1 VAYGDYEDPNRPDYY
16 DPYAPV
22 PPPEPSGPVTPPPPP
37 PAAPTP
43 PPATPPAT
51 DPPGVQGG
59 KLVDPRVY
67 FMHLVE
73 TKNLGPTFTPEGLR
87 SLMPDLAKYGIT
99 LQIDSSNKVRGRLFL
114 PGGESV
120 DVTPSGGG
128 AWAWINRGAGGGG
141 DNASG
146 SGVDLSQVSID
157 PSYLERFEGAAPNFR
172 EQPNFMAPG
181 AFTGLSESELYAD
194 PSYKFRVG
202 QGAGAIE
209 NSAAARGVLNSGGT
223 LYDILNFGQK
233 AGSQEYGAQWD
244 RKFNT
249 WNADWNNAMSR
260 FSADKSA
267 VDTGN
272 QNLWMRYLDAQNLHF
287 RNQSEPFSKLIQAAN
302 LGVGAAR

>member
-22 PPPEPSGPVTPPPPP
+22 PPPEPSGPVTPPPTPG
-37 PAAPTP
+37 APTP
-43 PPATPPAT
+43 PPATPPPAT
-51 DPPGVQGG
+51 TPPATFSLQAMDAILRKYPPTNDGIAKGVEEINKTFGTSIYIVPHPTKSD
-59 KLVDPRVY
+59 KLANIPG
-67 FMHLVE
+67 FS
-73 TKNLGPTFTPEGLR
+73 N
-87 SLMPDLAKYGIT
+87 
-99 LQIDSSNKVRGRLFL
+99 QIYDAIV
-114 PGGESV
+114 
-120 DVTPSGGG
+120 
-128 AWAWINRGAGGGG
+128 GAGGPNPSWGGGFEGLGG
-141 DNASG
+141 DQRTPP
-146 SGVDLSQVSID
+146 VDLSQVSID

>member
-1 VAYGDYEDPNRPDYY
+1 MEAMLRKFPPSNEGIRQAVAEINKTFGTSIYVLEH
-16 DPYAPV
+16 
-22 PPPEPSGPVTPPPPP
+22 
-37 PAAPTP
+37 PTKLDKL
-43 PPATPPAT
+43 ANI
-51 DPPGVQGG
+51 PG
-59 KLVDPRVY
+59 
-67 FMHLVE
+67 F
-73 TKNLGPTFTPEGLR
+73 
-87 SLMPDLAKYGIT
+87 
-99 LQIDSSNKVRGRLFL
+99 SNKIYDAIV
-114 PGGESV
+114 
-120 DVTPSGGG
+120 
-128 AWAWINRGAGGGG
+128 GAGGPNPSWGGGWENDGG
-141 DNASG
+141 DQRTPP
-146 SGVDLSQVSID
+146 VDLSQVSID